1 MGSGHLVDPLPGF
14 CKLGDVSSE
23 DQREWAGWGR
33 WLSFAVAAMLL
44 MLSIPL
50 VLLNA
55 ASAGWNI
62 FLGLLLFAAVA
73 SGHKKAPLIA
83 IIMAVLMAIRLVL
96 ALAMGASFLDILGDA
111 VLLLLTAAAA
121 YDLRRQSMSG

>member
-1 MGSGHLVDPLPGF
+1 
-14 CKLGDVSSE
+14 
-23 DQREWAGWGR
+23 
-33 WLSFAVAAMLL
+33 MLL

-73 SGHKKAPLIA
+73 SGHKKAPLVA
-83 IIMAVLMAIRLVL
+83 IILAVLMGIRLVL
-96 ALAMGASFLDILGDA
+96 ALAMGASFLDILVDA

-121 YDLRRQSMSG
+121 YDLRRQSMSA